1 MPAPAAAKPAP
12 KKPVQTVNTEAVEWN
27 LHIAERV
34 QALLLIIKSDMADLV
49 ALSKEFVSGGTSAEW
64 EVAWSNI
71 RFAERTLAA
80 WDINEQVSRRESEAR
95 FAPPPPPFDP
105 ASLRPLEAPNAPT
118 S

>member
-1 MPAPAAAKPAP
+1 MPAPANNGNKPAP
-12 KKPVQTVNTEAVEWN
+12 KKPVQTVSTEAVEWN

-34 QALLLIIKSDMADLV
+34 QALLLVIRSDMADLV

-95 FAPPPPPFDP
+95 FAPPLPPP
-105 ASLRPLEAPNAPT
+105 APVIL
-118 S
+118 

>member
-1 MPAPAAAKPAP
+1 MPAPANNGN
-12 KKPVQTVNTEAVEWN
+12 KPVPNKPVLTVNPEAVEWN

-34 QALLLIIKSDMADLV
+34 QALLLVIKSDMADLV

-71 RFAERTLAA
+71 RFAERTLNA

-95 FAPPPPPFDP
+95 FAPALPPP
-105 ASLRPLEAPNAPT
+105 APVIL
-118 S
+118 

>member
-1 MPAPAAAKPAP
+1 MPAPANNGNKPAP
-12 KKPVQTVNTEAVEWN
+12 KKPVQTVSTEAVDWN

-34 QALLLIIKSDMADLV
+34 QALALVIRSDMADLV

-95 FAPPPPPFDP
+95 FAPPLPPP
-105 ASLRPLEAPNAPT
+105 APVIL
-118 S
+118 